1 MKKLLCGALM
11 MVGALLMAPTV
22 SNATVISFD
31 FTTLGSNNTPL
42 ANSVTVNGIKASG
55 FGPYSGTPAP
65 LWLRNQTNDHGLG
78 VCSEGAPA
86 CSTGGGDVNELDNLG
101 VNEAILLENTNGG
114 SWISLWVS
122 SLDGGDADN
131 VESGQLFWS
140 NSLVFSAANSFT
152 FSFGAFGASVEG
164 DILTLAQASSFVS
177 SAHYLLFQANPG
189 SGYGNDYLVWKGQV
203 SVPEPMTLG
212 LLGTGL
218 IGIALLMRRGKMGEG

>member
-11 MVGALLMAPTV
+11 MVGALVVAPTV

-42 ANSVTVNGIKASG
+42 ANTVTVGGIKASG
-55 FGPYSGTPAP
+55 FGPYSGTPTP
-65 LWLRNQTNDHGLG
+65 LWLRNQANDHGLG
-78 VCSEGAPA
+78 VCSEGAA
-86 CSTGGGDVNELDNLG
+86 CSTGGGDVNELDNFG

-131 VESGQLFWS
+131 VESGQLYWS
-140 NSLVFSAANSFT
+140 NSLSFSAANSFT

-164 DILTLAQASSFVS
+164 DILTLAQASGFVS

-203 SVPEPMTLG
+203 NVPEPMTLG

-218 IGIALLMRRGKMGEG
+218 VGISLLMRRRKIGEE